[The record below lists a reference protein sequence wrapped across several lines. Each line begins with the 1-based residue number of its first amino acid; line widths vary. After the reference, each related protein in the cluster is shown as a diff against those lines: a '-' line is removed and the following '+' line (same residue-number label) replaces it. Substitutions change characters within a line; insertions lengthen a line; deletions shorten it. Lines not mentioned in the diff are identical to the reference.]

1 MDAITV
7 LIVLKNIAALL
18 ELPAS
23 NSIVT
28 SDEVGEELTRAV
40 PIASLRTSIDHT
52 ILICDH
58 PTH

>member
-1 MDAITV
+1 LDAITV
-7 LIVLKNIAALL
+7 LIVLNNIAALL

-40 PIASLRTSIDHT
+40 PIASLRTSIEST
-52 ILICDH
+52 
-58 PTH
+58 